1 MSEFTII
8 IKQILKI
15 VYKKKRKF
23 DKKRKKK
30 ENSTK
35 HYDSFQ
41 NSFPFIKKGKKS
53 LTEKRQT
60 VQRRKF

>member
-15 VYKKKRKF
+15 VYKKK
-23 DKKRKKK
+23 

-35 HYDSFQ
+35 YYDSFQ
-41 NSFPFIKKGKKS
+41 NSFPFIKKDKKS
-53 LTEKRQT
+53 LTKKDKLYKEENSKIINFSEKT
-60 VQRRKF
+60 

>member
-15 VYKKKRKF
+15 VY
-23 DKKRKKK
+23 KKK

-41 NSFPFIKKGKKS
+41 NSFPFIKKDKLYKEENS
-53 LTEKRQT
+53 KIINFSEKT
-60 VQRRKF
+60 